1 LSAIRERYESV
12 SAPAPDAGDRVENI
26 LQAACRVV
34 LRDGAHGLRIAAVAR
49 EAGVSKALVHY
60 YFPTRQE
67 LLRGAFAYSGEQRD
81 EAVAS
86 ELGRA
91 TSGVR
96 RVERFLLAS
105 VDPAEP
111 FGKHRA
117 LWNEVWSS
125 LRVDAELRPLVH
137 DAYEA
142 WVGQVVRLI
151 EGARSDGSVPQTID
165 ARAAGWRL
173 AAVVDG
179 LDSML
184 YLDLVDRGRARRLV
198 RQSLERELAT

>member
-1 LSAIRERYESV
+1 VTTR
-12 SAPAPDAGDRVENI
+12 APAVAERVADI

-34 LRDGAHGLRIAAVAR
+34 LRDGAHGLRMASVAR
-49 EAGVSKALVHY
+49 EAAVSKALVHY

-67 LLRGAFAYSGEQRD
+67 LLRAAFAYSGERWD
-81 EAVAS
+81 DAVAGDL
-86 ELGRA
+86 ERVPTGA
-91 TSGVR
+91 K

-105 VDPAEP
+105 VDPAAP
-111 FGKHRA
+111 FGEHRA

-137 DAYEA
+137 DAYQA
-142 WVGQVVRLI
+142 WVGELVRLI
-151 EGARSDGSVPQTID
+151 EEARKDGSAPDTVD
-165 ARAAGWRL
+165 ARGAGWRL

-184 YLDLVDRGRARRLV
+184 YLGLVDRSRARKLV
-198 RQSLERELAT
+198 RQSLERELAS

>member
-1 LSAIRERYESV
+1 MREDTSPV
-12 SAPAPDAGDRVENI
+12 SSTAPATADRVADI

-34 LRDGAHGLRIAAVAR
+34 LRDGAHGLRMAAVAR
-49 EAGVSKALVHY
+49 EAEVSKALVHY
-60 YFPTRQE
+60 YFPTRTE
-67 LLRGAFAYSGEQRD
+67 LLRAAFGYSGEQWG
-81 EAVAS
+81 EAVAA
-86 ELGRA
+86 ELARA
-91 TSGVR
+91 PNGLK

-137 DAYEA
+137 DAYA
-142 WVGQVVRLI
+142 SWVKQLRRLI
-151 EGARSDGSVPQTID
+151 EDGCEDGSVAGMVD
-165 ARAAGWRL
+165 ARGSAWRL
-173 AAVVDG
+173 AAAVDG

-184 YLDLVDRGRARRLV
+184 YLELVDRRRARRLV
-198 RQSLERELAT
+198 RQSVERELQQ

>member
-1 LSAIRERYESV
+1 V
-12 SAPAPDAGDRVENI
+12 SSPAPAVAERVEDI

-34 LRDGAHGLRIAAVAR
+34 LRDGAHGLRMASVAR
-49 EAGVSKALVHY
+49 EAAVSKALVHY

-67 LLRGAFAYSGEQRD
+67 LLRAAFAYSGERWD
-81 EAVAS
+81 DAVAGD
-86 ELGRA
+86 LGRA
-91 TSGVR
+91 TTGAR

-105 VDPAEP
+105 VDPAAPYGE
-111 FGKHRA
+111 HRA

-142 WVGQVVRLI
+142 WVNELVRLI
-151 EGARSDGSVPQTID
+151 EDARKDGSVSRTVD
-165 ARAAGWRL
+165 ARATGWRL
-173 AAVVDG
+173 AALVDG

-184 YLDLVDRGRARRLV
+184 YLGLVDRSRARRLI
-198 RQSLERELAT
+198 RQSLERELAP